1 MFRRRVR
8 GFHRSVRLRFRP
20 PPPCPLPR
28 RRRVRFK
35 SGWPLSAVRFSGL
48 PPGTGL
54 LFRSFAVRF
63 VHGSYLRF
71 VLLFVSVRFASAWFS
86 SFQFGLLRFRSSCL
100 VRFCSFRSRFVVPV
114 LSLFHALCP
123 LTGDFIIYFS
133 RILYTTWRE
142 FQMYFLSENMFFLRI
157 VQDIDIFLGFRSGWR
172 PFFRNDRNHAG
183 IAKKR
188 SSFDVL
194 TKDGRTRTETASDHD
209 KSQWTKEEQKSL
221 YSLRSQ
227 NEYIFFVFL
236 PSLYCFIFSA
246 AVFIKQPGSAMT
258 NYRIFEHIFI
268 IFSHCF
274 LLTKHNRK
282 IGHISLTRHICHT
295 RIFFCI
301 FLVNN
306 SLLSFLFVSFLLS
319 AFKTACHPG
328 QTNTTQNQTND
339 TFYF

>member
-1 MFRRRVR
+1 
-8 GFHRSVRLRFRP
+8 
-20 PPPCPLPR
+20 
-28 RRRVRFK
+28 
-35 SGWPLSAVRFSGL
+35 
-48 PPGTGL
+48 
-54 LFRSFAVRF
+54 
-63 VHGSYLRF
+63 
-71 VLLFVSVRFASAWFS
+71 
-86 SFQFGLLRFRSSCL
+86 
-100 VRFCSFRSRFVVPV
+100 
-114 LSLFHALCP
+114 
-123 LTGDFIIYFS
+123 
-133 RILYTTWRE
+133 
-142 FQMYFLSENMFFLRI
+142 MYFLSENMFFLRI

-282 IGHISLTRHICHT
+282 IGLISLIRHICHT

>member
-1 MFRRRVR
+1 MKIMFGLSSCSGAASAASVVPS
-8 GFHRSVRLRFRP
+8 GFVSVRLRP
-20 PPPCPLPR
+20 ALPR

-100 VRFCSFRSRFVVPV
+100 VRFRSFRSRFVVPV

-133 RILYTTWRE
+133 RILYTTWEE

-221 YSLRSQ
+221 HFFKITKRVY
-227 NEYIFFVFL
+227 FFVFL

-246 AVFIKQPGSAMT
+246 AVFIKQPEAMMT
-258 NYRIFEHIFI
+258 NNPVFEHIFI
-268 IFSHCF
+268 FSHIVF
-274 LLTKHNRK
+274 FSQNTTEK
-282 IGHISLTRHICHT
+282 IGHTSLIRHICHT
-295 RIFFCI
+295 RIFF
-301 FLVNN
+301 L
-306 SLLSFLFVSFLLS
+306 
-319 AFKTACHPG
+319 
-328 QTNTTQNQTND
+328 
-339 TFYF
+339 YFFG